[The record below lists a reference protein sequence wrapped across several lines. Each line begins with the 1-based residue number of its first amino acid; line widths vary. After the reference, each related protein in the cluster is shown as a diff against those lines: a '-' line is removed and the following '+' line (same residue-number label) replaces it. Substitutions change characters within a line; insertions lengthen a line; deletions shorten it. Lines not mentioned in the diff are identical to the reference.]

1 MKVAFS
7 ISFLPIIAAIT
18 LRIIQLNA
26 AVTGLTADAPGSSW
40 VGAQLQEHISQPSE
54 SQRVGL
60 GLGETPWQC
69 DRNTTRASPVCDQTQ
84 THPLLPTKAEPASCL
99 SRAITP
105 ARKDWTRSDLFP
117 SRTQAEPEWLHLTS
131 GDKVDQSKP
140 SLAESYRRWQIYFL
154 IMLHL
159 ESNSSHYRNAG
170 LDSILRVKTVAEISV
185 TFSM

>member
-26 AVTGLTADAPGSSW
+26 AVTGLTAEAPGSSW
-40 VGAQLQEHISQPSE
+40 VGAQLQKHISQPSE

-84 THPLLPTKAEPASCL
+84 THPLLPTKAKPASCL
-99 SRAITP
+99 S
-105 ARKDWTRSDLFP
+105 LGP
-117 SRTQAEPEWLHLTS
+117 SHQPGRT
-131 GDKVDQSKP
+131 
-140 SLAESYRRWQIYFL
+140 ESSVTYFL
-154 IMLHL
+154 PGPRQSQSDFILHWETRL
-159 ESNSSHYRNAG
+159 ISQSLLWLN
-170 LDSILRVKTVAEISV
+170 LTDVDKSIS
-185 TFSM
+185 